1 MAGGTNIGFRV
12 KLNYEKPDPDQLKA
26 FEGWSTGNICDA
38 NGRLGA
44 MDYRIKPLNPD
55 WHFIGVA
62 FTVRA
67 RPVDNLIVYKALD
80 LAGPGDVLVITNDSS
95 SNTSILGDLVCAIA
109 KSKGVAAIVTDGLV
123 RDAAGIRELGLP
135 VFALGI
141 SPNSPYKDGPGEV
154 NFPISC
160 GGLSVH
166 PGDVILGDED
176 GVVVVAREDV
186 SAVLGEL
193 RKVGAKEQEMRAK
206 IEAGW
211 TLPAWMEEALS
222 IKGVQV
228 IDERE
233 KHG

>member
-12 KLNYEKPDPDQLKA
+12 KLNYDKPDPDLLKA
-26 FEGWSTGNICDA
+26 FKGWSTGNICDA

-44 MDYRIKPLNPD
+44 MDYRIKPLNPG

-67 RPVDNLIVYKALD
+67 RPVDNLILYKALD
-80 LAGPGDVLVITNDSS
+80 LVGPGNVLVITNDGSTNAS
-95 SNTSILGDLVCAIA
+95 VLGDLVCAIA
-109 KSKGVAAIVTDGLV
+109 KSKGVSAIVADGLV
-123 RDAAGIRELGLP
+123 RDAAGIREIGLP

-141 SPNSPYKDGPGEV
+141 SPNSPYKDGPGEI

-160 GGLSVH
+160 GGLPVH
-166 PGDVILGDED
+166 PGDFIIGDED
-176 GVVVVAREDV
+176 GVVVVSRGDV
-186 SAVLGEL
+186 PAVLKEL
-193 RKVGAKEQEMRAK
+193 QKVGAKEREMKER

-211 TLPAWMEEALS
+211 TLPEWTEELLS

-228 IDERE
+228 IDE
-233 KHG
+233 